1 MIATITLNPA
11 LDKTVYVRNLTIGD
25 TNRIEKVEIDAGGKG
40 VNASRMLAEMGV
52 ETIALGFVGGKTG
65 RFIENLLEEDGI
77 KTDFVHTK
85 AETRTNIGIQDL
97 SGLPP
102 TALNERGG
110 PITTEEL
117 AQLKELIGFW
127 MNVTKIAIIAGS
139 IPEGVEPT
147 IYRDL
152 VKVARDAGVQTILD
166 ADNEPLRYG
175 LEAHPTVIKPNV
187 DEAERLLGK
196 SLTTLDEIANAAKE
210 LASSA
215 VDIAVISM
223 GKNGAVAA
231 TQNEVWHAVPPD
243 VVTIST
249 VGSGDS
255 MVAGIALGLADE
267 GNIAKG
273 LTLGCAAGAA
283 TAMSSGVDMGKRE
296 DVERLLPEVKL
307 TRIG

>member
-97 SGLPP
+97 GGSPP

-110 PITTEEL
+110 PITLEEL
-117 AQLKELIGFW
+117 AQLKELVGFW

-139 IPEGVEPT
+139 IPEGIEPT

-152 VKVARDAGVQTILD
+152 IKTARDAGVQTILD
-166 ADNEPLRYG
+166 ADDEPLRYG
-175 LEAHPTVIKPNV
+175 LQARPSVIKPNV
-187 DEAERLLGK
+187 DEAERLLGRT
-196 SLTTLDEIANAAKE
+196 LTTLDEIAKAAKE

-215 VDIAVISM
+215 ADIAVISM
-223 GKNGAVAA
+223 GKDGAVAA
-231 TQNEVWHAVPPD
+231 AQNEVWHAVPPD

-255 MVAGIALGLADE
+255 MVAGIALGLSD
-267 GNIAKG
+267 GGDIAKG
-273 LTLGCAAGAA
+273 LKLGCAAGAA

-307 TRIG
+307 TRIE